1 MEDKVVCVCVAM
13 ASGSLLCLYYNEW
26 QGDVGPCISL
36 LFRLMDTHSTP
47 LVQLLCIRC
56 LATLASAVDD
66 PAPAQRELLE
76 RAPAHV
82 GAEPAFEPTVRH
94 ALECLARRQV
104 W

>member
-1 MEDKVVCVCVAM
+1 MRGDGLSPIVCNT
-13 ASGSLLCLYYNEW
+13 L

-36 LFRLMDTHSTP
+36 LFRLMDTHSTQ

-94 ALECLARRQV
+94 AVECLARRQV